1 MLTGLKFHDPNDLQ
15 YMLIIYLF
23 VELDAS
29 VIVRL
34 GLKNARIRFDLKEI
48 VIISLAKKLFVFWYL
63 IEGFVFNFF

>member
-1 MLTGLKFHDPNDLQ
+1 
-15 YMLIIYLF
+15 MLIIYLF